1 MLRLKRFLFL
11 RLCLVVVLVLNAA
24 SGFAAEKPNII
35 FIFADDLGYNHLSSY
50 GAPKIKTPVL
60 DQMAAE
66 GIRFTDFYAASS
78 VCTPSRYALLT
89 GRYPHRAKDRAML
102 RWIEPYE
109 IGGMSDSEITVA
121 EKLQELGYT
130 TAVIGKWHLGD
141 SEKYFPMKHGFD
153 YWWGL
158 ANNPYHQAYD
168 KGVPM
173 YENNTIAIQPV
184 DLARLTRSYTEKAIG
199 FIEQSVAADKPFFLY
214 LPHTYPHGP
223 LHCSPEFCGTSA
235 GGLIGAAIEEIDWST
250 GQILAKLKELGIDSN
265 TLVIFT
271 SDNGPSPRQSD
282 GAYPL
287 RNVKASVYEGGIRV
301 PAIARWPGNIKGKR
315 VESAPAIMMDWFPT
329 FMALAG
335 GEMPTDRPHDGRDI
349 SPVLLG
355 TGARA
360 DSQFYANYIDPWTGD
375 VILPVYE
382 IMEHRSG
389 VWKYVALN
397 DGELYNLEADI
408 SETTN
413 LKDAHP
419 KIYNRLKN
427 EYDFFTQSIA
437 NAPAPGDIDGDG
449 MPDKWEVANGLDPTY
464 TIDAY
469 LDPDGN
475 GKTAY
480 EEYAGSATPKWVT
493 VSTPLV
499 PVAPEYFERR
509 RELQQQAMSTC
520 VVEGCTGKSCF
531 TKECHQR
538 IMDRIRD
545 FKP

>member
-1 MLRLKRFLFL
+1 MLKLKRFLFL

-24 SGFAAEKPNII
+24 SGFAAAKPNII

-480 EEYAGSATPKWVT
+480 EEYAGSAMPKWVT
-493 VSTPLV
+493 ASTPFV
-499 PVAPEYFERR
+499 PVAPAYFERR

-520 VVEGCTGKSCF
+520 VVKECTGKSCF
-531 TKECHQR
+531 TKECYER

>member
-1 MLRLKRFLFL
+1 
-11 RLCLVVVLVLNAA
+11 
-24 SGFAAEKPNII
+24 
-35 FIFADDLGYNHLSSY
+35 
-50 GAPKIKTPVL
+50 
-60 DQMAAE
+60 
-66 GIRFTDFYAASS
+66 
-78 VCTPSRYALLT
+78 
-89 GRYPHRAKDRAML
+89 
-102 RWIEPYE
+102 
-109 IGGMSDSEITVA
+109 
-121 EKLQELGYT
+121 
-130 TAVIGKWHLGD
+130 
-141 SEKYFPMKHGFD
+141 
-153 YWWGL
+153 
-158 ANNPYHQAYD
+158 
-168 KGVPM
+168 
-173 YENNTIAIQPV
+173 
-184 DLARLTRSYTEKAIG
+184 
-199 FIEQSVAADKPFFLY
+199 
-214 LPHTYPHGP
+214 
-223 LHCSPEFCGTSA
+223 
-235 GGLIGAAIEEIDWST
+235 
-250 GQILAKLKELGIDSN
+250 
-265 TLVIFT
+265 
-271 SDNGPSPRQSD
+271 
-282 GAYPL
+282 
-287 RNVKASVYEGGIRV
+287 
-301 PAIARWPGNIKGKR
+301 
-315 VESAPAIMMDWFPT
+315 MMDWFPT
-329 FMALAG
+329 FMTLAG

-360 DSQFYANYIDPWTGD
+360 DSEFYANYIDPWTDD

-469 LDPDGN
+469 LDPDDN

-493 VSTPLV
+493 ASTPLA

-509 RELQQQAMSTC
+509 RELQQEAMSTC
-520 VVEGCTGKSCF
+520 WVKGCTGKSCP
-531 TKECHQR
+531 TKECYQR
-538 IMDRIRD
+538 IMDKLRD
-545 FKP
+545 FKPGGDE